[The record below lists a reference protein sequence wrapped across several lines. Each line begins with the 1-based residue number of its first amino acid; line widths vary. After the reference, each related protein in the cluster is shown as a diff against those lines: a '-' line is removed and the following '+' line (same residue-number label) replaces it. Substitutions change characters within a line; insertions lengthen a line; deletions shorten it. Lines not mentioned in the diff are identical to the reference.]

1 MTTLTPSQELA
12 RDLIRCPSVTPHEG
26 GALDLLQTRLSAAG
40 FACHRLPFGEGE
52 ERIDNLFAVWGEG
65 KPHFCFAGHTDVVP
79 QGDDKDWTH
88 PPFSGDVADGIM
100 YGRGAVDM
108 KGAIAAFVIAAL
120 EHIKTTPPQGQISFL
135 ITGDEEGDAIH
146 GTKPVLDWLN
156 ENDMM
161 PDAFLVGEPTN
172 PNQIGD
178 VVKNGRRGS
187 LSCTLTVEGVQ
198 GHAAYPHRSDN
209 PLPRLMAMLA
219 PLAKVEID
227 EGNAHFDPSTAS
239 ITSIDTGNP
248 ARNVT
253 PQRTTA
259 MFNIRYSSVHTADS
273 LKAWLVEHFDSV
285 GGHWSAEWVNS
296 AAPFITEPGDYTDIV
311 SHAIED
317 VTGRKPELSTSGGT
331 SDARFIA
338 PFAEVVEF
346 GLVGQTMH
354 QVDENTPLDDLTTLT
369 QIYSSILSR
378 YFAASAS

>member
-146 GTKPVLDWLN
+146 GTKPVLDWLD

>member
-1 MTTLTPSQELA
+1 MTDLTSSQELT
-12 RDLIRCPSVTPHEG
+12 RDLIRCPSVTPLEG
-26 GALDLLQTRLSAAG
+26 GALDLLEMRLKAAG
-40 FACHRLPFGEGE
+40 FTCHRLPFGEGE
-52 ERIDNLFAVWGEG
+52 ARIDNLFAVWGEG
-65 KPHFCFAGHTDVVP
+65 APHFCFAGHTDVVP
-79 QGDDKDWTH
+79 QGDDQDWRH
-88 PPFSGDVADGIM
+88 PPFSGAVEDGVM

-120 EHIKTTPPQGQISFL
+120 DHIRDGSPQGRISFL

-156 ENDMM
+156 DQGMM
-161 PDAFLVGEPTN
+161 PDVFLVGEPTN
-172 PNQIGD
+172 PDAIGD

-219 PLAKVEID
+219 PLAKIEID

-273 LKAWLVEHFDSV
+273 LTAWLTDHFNSV
-285 GGHWSAEWVNS
+285 GGNWSAEWVNS
-296 AAPFITEPGDYTDIV
+296 AEPFITEPGDYTDIV
-311 SHAIED
+311 SSAIED
-317 VTGRKPELSTSGGT
+317 VTGRRPELSTSGGT

-354 QVDENTPLDDLTTLT
+354 QVDERTPLDDLTVLT
-369 QIYSSILSR
+369 QIYKNILHR
-378 YFAASAS
+378 YFGSSSV

>member
-1 MTTLTPSQELA
+1 MATLTPSQVLA

-26 GALDLLQTRLSAAG
+26 GALDLLQARLSDAG
-40 FACHRLPFGEGE
+40 FTCHRLPFGEGE

-120 EHIKTTPPQGQISFL
+120 EHIKTTSPQGQISLL

-146 GTKPVLDWLN
+146 GTKPVLDWLD
-156 ENDMM
+156 ENGMM

-285 GGHWSAEWVNS
+285 GGNWSAEWVNS
-296 AAPFITEPGDYTDIV
+296 AAPFITEPGEYTDIV

>member
-88 PPFSGDVADGIM
+88 PPFSGDVADGIL